1 MNNELVEQ
9 QLDTA
14 EKRLDD
20 HAERIRKLESIT
32 AVMDN
37 RLAALC
43 TALEHTNSTMKALIT
58 TIVTALVGFFFYAV
72 QTGIF

>member
-9 QLDTA
+9 QLDTT

-20 HAERIRKLESIT
+20 HAERIRKLESVT

-43 TALEHTNSTMKALIT
+43 TALESTGNNNNYGT
-58 TIVTALVGFFFYAV
+58 DR
-72 QTGIF
+72 IFLLCSADRTV